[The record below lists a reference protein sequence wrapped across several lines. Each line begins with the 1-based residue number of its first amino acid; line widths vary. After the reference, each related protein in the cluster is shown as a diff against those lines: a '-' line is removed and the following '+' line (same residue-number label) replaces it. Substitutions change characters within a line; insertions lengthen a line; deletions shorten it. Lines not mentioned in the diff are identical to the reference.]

1 MDSCICNANNFRTML
16 IIILILLYLLF
27 IGVVAA
33 FPSDNE
39 GETAGKVAMTVLI
52 GLLVVLTILIE
63 ISK

>member
-1 MDSCICNANNFRTML
+1 ML
-16 IIILILLYLLF
+16 LIVILILLYLLF
-27 IGVVAA
+27 VGVVAA